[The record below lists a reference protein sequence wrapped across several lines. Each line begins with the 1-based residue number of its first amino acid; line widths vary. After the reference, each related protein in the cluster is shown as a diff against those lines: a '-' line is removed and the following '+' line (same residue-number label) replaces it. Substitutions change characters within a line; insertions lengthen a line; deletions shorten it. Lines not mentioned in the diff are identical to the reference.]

1 MYKLY
6 DIYTKTLAMGSIFRA
21 RLILHAKYEIVTVG
35 AGLHRL
41 INNLLIDIVLTIF
54 CHHLTL
60 KNISRGYAQHKG
72 FNRFN

>member
-1 MYKLY
+1 
-6 DIYTKTLAMGSIFRA
+6 MGSIFRA
-21 RLILHAKYEIVTVG
+21 RPILHAKLRVYEIVTAG

-41 INNLLIDIVLTIF
+41 IQLIDIVFPIF

-72 FNRFN
+72 FSRFN